1 MPKKK
6 SKFGAVLAAIAILIA
21 LGVGI
26 IEATGLLDIT
36 EYGNIVTTVLVV
48 FGVFLGLMN
57 IKKGE
62 SVPFMV
68 AALVIAGGATAL
80 SVLPYVGEWVQ
91 IIFGRIAALVIPA
104 AIIVAIAVA
113 YQKLSK

>member
-1 MPKKK
+1 MAKK
-6 SKFGAVLAAIAILIA
+6 SGKLGAILAAIAILVA

-26 IEATGLLDIT
+26 IEASGWLDIT
-36 EYGNIVTTVLVV
+36 EYGGIVTTILVV
-48 FGVFLGLMN
+48 FGIILGLFN
-57 IKKGE
+57 IKQKE

-80 SVLPYVGEWVQ
+80 AVLPYVGECVQ
-91 IIFGRIAALVIPA
+91 ILFSRIATLVIPA

-113 YQKLSK
+113 YQKISK

>member
-1 MPKKK
+1 MAKK
-6 SKFGAVLAAIAILIA
+6 SGKLGAILAAIAILVA
-21 LGVGI
+21 LGIGI

-36 EYGNIVTTVLVV
+36 EYGGIVTTVLVV
-48 FGVFLGLMN
+48 FGLILGLVN

-80 SVLPYVGEWVQ
+80 AVLPYVGEWVQ
-91 IIFGRIAALVIPA
+91 ILFSRIATLVIPA
-104 AIIVAIAVA
+104 AIVVAIGVA
-113 YQKLSK
+113 YQKISK